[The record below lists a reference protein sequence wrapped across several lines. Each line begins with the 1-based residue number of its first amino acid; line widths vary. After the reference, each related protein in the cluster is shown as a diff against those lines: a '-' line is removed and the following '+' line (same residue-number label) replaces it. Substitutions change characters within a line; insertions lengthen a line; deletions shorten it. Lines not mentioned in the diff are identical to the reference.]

1 MKRKVEQQITD
12 TDRDYRTGL
21 PSLLYVTSGSSPG
34 FGLYFSVSMP
44 AGKNNANGKIPYQL
58 VPIRTIADTIIR
70 NIPRGLS
77 CLGFVTNTS
86 TNAIISSTITIGT
99 ATAAYNIVLRFCVTV
114 FSLANPDSLSDSRP
128 ALKLLANI

>member
-44 AGKNNANGKIPYQL
+44 AGKNNANGKFHTNLYQL
-58 VPIRTIADTIIR
+58 E
-70 NIPRGLS
+70 LS
-77 CLGFVTNTS
+77 LT
-86 TNAIISSTITIGT
+86 
-99 ATAAYNIVLRFCVTV
+99 
-114 FSLANPDSLSDSRP
+114 P
-128 ALKLLANI
+128 